1 MANITIKTLADEL
14 GVSKQAI
21 RKHIDKLPPTLSVTR
36 EGNIIYMNT
45 AVASFIRSK
54 VGRVGGNVTS
64 NVGGNVTNRKNTVK
78 STIVDNNT
86 PLSSEIEKIINEQ
99 LKIKDKQL
107 SEKDKQIQ
115 TMQKLLDQQ
124 QQLSLQS
131 NKQIEQLQLQLS
143 NETEIDLENSNRN
156 KVVNEKDSN
165 EANEKKGF
173 FNRIFKK

>member
-36 EGNIIYMNT
+36 EGNTIYMNT
-45 AVASFIRSK
+45 DVASFIRSK

-64 NVGGNVTNRKNTVK
+64 NVDGNITTGKNTVK

-86 PLSSEIEKIINEQ
+86 PLSSEFEKIINEQ

-156 KVVNEKDSN
+156 KVVNETDSS
-165 EANEKKGF
+165 EVNEKKGF